1 MHRSRAPDGAE
12 QARVEAAATA
22 SLPQRT
28 PDPPPLSPPLQYD
41 AKLCKLLDTYDRA
54 FLVHADNVGSK
65 QFMDI
70 RRGLREHSV
79 VLMGKNTMMKRSV
92 RLHCE
97 KTGDDKW
104 AILLDVL
111 IGNVGLVFTKGDLGA
126 VRDEIVKFK
135 VGAPA
140 RVGLVA
146 PNSVTVPAGNTGLD
160 PSSTSFFQA
169 LNIPTKINRGT
180 VEIVSDVALIKEGD
194 KVGGSEATLLA
205 KLGIRP
211 FSYGLVVKQV
221 LDGGA
226 MYDPQVLDITDADLL
241 ANAAAAVN
249 NVAAVSLALGFPT
262 AASVVH
268 DLVRGYKN
276 ALAVAVA
283 TDYSFPQAE
292 KILAFLANPSAFAAP
307 AAAEASGGGGGESK
321 GSKKEAKKVESE
333 SESDGEMGM
342 GLFGDD

>member
-1 MHRSRAPDGAE
+1 M
-12 QARVEAAATA
+12 
-22 SLPQRT
+22 
-28 PDPPPLSPPLQYD
+28 
-41 AKLCKLLDTYDRA
+41 
-54 FLVHADNVGSK
+54 
-65 QFMDI
+65 
-70 RRGLREHSV
+70 
-79 VLMGKNTMMKRSV
+79 
-92 RLHCE
+92 
-97 KTGDDKW
+97 
-104 AILLDVL
+104 
-111 IGNVGLVFTKGDLGA
+111 
-126 VRDEIVKFK
+126 
-135 VGAPA
+135 
-140 RVGLVA
+140 
-146 PNSVTVPAGNTGLD
+146 
-160 PSSTSFFQA
+160 
-169 LNIPTKINRGT
+169 
-180 VEIVSDVALIKEGD
+180 
-194 KVGGSEATLLA
+194 GGSEATLLA